1 MLVFNPLYELRHI
14 ILLYSNSLHF
24 FIHMIVYF
32 KQTFHQLSVSRLKL
46 PILSYSMHKK
56 QTQKQIKKIPKS
68 SQCGRQ
74 DIVIRKPVI

>member
-1 MLVFNPLYELRHI
+1 
-14 ILLYSNSLHF
+14 
-24 FIHMIVYF
+24 MIVYF
-32 KQTFHQLSVSRLKL
+32 KQTFHQLSLSRLKL